1 MKSLKEMRAA
11 LFTLYNVMKESKGC
25 DPVQILRDHF
35 ADELYTEAVAEL
47 KGRIDTAAS
56 GTALLTGTQAL
67 ALKARGRLMERLN
80 LKFRESPEQ
89 LLESMAGFEV
99 FDFGI
104 DKVDGK
110 DVLALHRTNGITEST
125 VYADIPDLEE
135 GQILFVLEPFGT
147 IGDEEKTW
155 TEMTAEEREKA
166 AGNIRNASSLPKR
179 MMKRRAKVKS
189 IDQRFDNRTGWLEI
203 HYEEIEPYSRS
214 TQELDA
220 LTEEFHPSKEVKEE
234 TAESAKR
241 NEADIPTEEQIE
253 QMSGGVDAS
262 GIEDDDLHSELQE
275 QSATSADDLDALAG
289 SSSDELELPE

>member
-1 MKSLKEMRAA
+1 MKSLKEMRAT
-11 LFTLYNVMKESKGC
+11 LFALYNVMKESKGC

-56 GTALLTGTQAL
+56 GTAILTGTQAL

-166 AGNIRNASSLPKR
+166 AGSIRNASSLPKR
-179 MMKRRAKVKS
+179 MMKRRTKVKS

-275 QSATSADDLDALAG
+275 QSATSTDDLDALAG
-289 SSSDELELPE
+289 GGSDELELPE